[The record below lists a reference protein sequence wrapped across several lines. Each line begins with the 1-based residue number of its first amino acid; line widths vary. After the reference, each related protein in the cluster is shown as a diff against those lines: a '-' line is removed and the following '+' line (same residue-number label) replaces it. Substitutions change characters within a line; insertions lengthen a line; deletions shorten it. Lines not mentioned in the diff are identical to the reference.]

1 MGGHVLAE
9 VTSGL
14 RFPEGPVVMPDG
26 QIIVVEINA
35 GRVTRIDPRTGAK
48 TVIAAN
54 LGGPNGLA
62 LGPDGMLYL
71 CNNGGFDWIE
81 GDGVLM
87 PFESA
92 PDYVGGSI
100 QRVDPATGAVET
112 LYTHAGDVQLRGPND
127 IVFDAHGGFWFTDF
141 GKIRRRDE
149 DITGI
154 FYAKADGSFI
164 EEVIHPMRGP
174 NGIGLSPDGK
184 TLYVAETFTCTLHAF
199 EVMAPGKVAD
209 GGSPSFPGRFL
220 HRPAGSKYFDS
231 LAVEAGGNICVGT
244 LGVGGI
250 SVISPEG
257 EAVEFVETGD
267 PVTTNIAFGGED
279 MMTAYITCSSSGR
292 LLSTRWQRPGLRL
305 AFP

>member
-1 MGGHVLAE
+1 M
-9 VTSGL
+9 
-14 RFPEGPVVMPDG
+14 
-26 QIIVVEINA
+26 
-35 GRVTRIDPRTGAK
+35 K

-54 LGGPNGLA
+54 LSGPNGLA

-87 PFESA
+87 PFETA
-92 PDYVGGSI
+92 PDYTGGSI
-100 QRVDPATGAVET
+100 QRIDPATGAVET
-112 LYTHAGDVQLRGPND
+112 LYAHAGDVQLRGPND

-199 EVMAPGKVAD
+199 EVTAPGKVAD

-250 SVISPEG
+250 SVISPKG

-292 LLSTRWQRPGLRL
+292 LLSTRWNRPGLKL